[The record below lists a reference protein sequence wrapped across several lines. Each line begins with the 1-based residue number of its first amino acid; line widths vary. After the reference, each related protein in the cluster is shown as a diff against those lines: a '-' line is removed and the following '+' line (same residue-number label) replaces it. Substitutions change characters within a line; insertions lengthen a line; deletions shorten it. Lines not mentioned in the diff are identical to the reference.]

1 MLGMAGDGLCLFL
14 KIEGLWNWEN
24 IFFFCK
30 SEFLHAYHSHLTF
43 MPKYPGGVLNS
54 EHPFRRLQERADSPL
69 SARRAAKW
77 NPAVMFHKP
86 RVHVASSVGHRWPLG
101 RQTGC
106 AGWQRPHTIMR
117 HAEPK
122 SSPGDSTGSHDP
134 FALCK
139 RNGSLS
145 VKAEKPWLVG
155 TFGSVV
161 VSPLAA
167 ARGRRIQRVI
177 VRVSL
182 RLDRQHAW
190 RAASVPGGKDLIL
203 LCSESKYL
211 SLIQSKWILDSPSNF
226 FFLLPF
232 SH

>member
-54 EHPFRRLQERADSPL
+54 EHPFRRLQEPADSPL

-86 RVHVASSVGHRWPLG
+86 RVHVASSVEHRWPLG

-106 AGWQRPHTIMR
+106 AGWQRPHAIMQ

-145 VKAEKPWLVG
+145 IKAEKPWLVG

-182 RLDRQHAW
+182 RLDRHTLEGQLQYQGAKTW
-190 RAASVPGGKDLIL
+190 S
-203 LCSESKYL
+203 CSAPKVNIY
-211 SLIQSKWILDSPSNF
+211 P
-226 FFLLPF
+226 
-232 SH
+232 

>member
-86 RVHVASSVGHRWPLG
+86 RVHVASSVGHWWPLSAG
-101 RQTGC
+101 TQGVLGGSARTPSCSMQSPNHRQVTPQEVMTHLLCVREMGAC
-106 AGWQRPHTIMR
+106 LSRR
-117 HAEPK
+117 R
-122 SSPGDSTGSHDP
+122 SPGWW
-134 FALCK
+134 A
-139 RNGSLS
+139 
-145 VKAEKPWLVG
+145 
-155 TFGSVV
+155 
-161 VSPLAA
+161 PLAA
-167 ARGRRIQRVI
+167 
-177 VRVSL
+177 S
-182 RLDRQHAW
+182 
-190 RAASVPGGKDLIL
+190 
-203 LCSESKYL
+203 
-211 SLIQSKWILDSPSNF
+211 
-226 FFLLPF
+226 
-232 SH
+232 